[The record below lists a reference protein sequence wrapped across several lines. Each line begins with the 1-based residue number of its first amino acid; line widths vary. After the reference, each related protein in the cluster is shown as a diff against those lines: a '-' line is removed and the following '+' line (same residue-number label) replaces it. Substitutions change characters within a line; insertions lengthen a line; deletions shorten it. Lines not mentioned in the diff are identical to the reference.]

1 MEIHKLRI
9 AFLESIVISDL
20 RRIKGLTKTIYQ
32 QVLELAAEIQEKL
45 TIISNCKTEK
55 PCSELA
61 CGSLQWSVT
70 VSAIEGNSPDFF
82 SRLASRLLDRSP
94 LTGKP

>member
-1 MEIHKLRI
+1 MIEWGDGAYQKCQT
-9 AFLESIVISDL
+9 AMSDA
-20 RRIKGLTKTIYQ
+20 LT
-32 QVLELAAEIQEKL
+32 LELIARGCDGEVRVVEVWPDAAGEGRWG
-45 TIISNCKTEK
+45 CM
-55 PCSELA
+55 LA